1 MPAKKKAAVTQ
12 PPPSP
17 APVKAPVTPP
27 PAAEIKLAAAKGR
40 PLLHWIGKKPL
51 RAVTAFPAQHIE
63 TFHPAAGPLPDTCGS
78 LYHGDNKEVLAHLL
92 ANGLRGQVNLVYI
105 DPPFDSGADYVRKVA
120 LRGKGGSTKLDGEA
134 YGLGEQ
140 IQYTDIW
147 ANDSYL
153 QFMYERL
160 LLLKELM
167 ADGASIYLHCDPRR
181 SAFLRVTMDEVF
193 GSDNFQNEIIWERT
207 NAHNMPSKTYFRAHD
222 TILFYSKGSP
232 TTFNEQLVPLSD
244 AQLKRYKPDENGRLY
259 TGQDLTYS
267 SISPDRQFEW
277 RGTKPPPNRSWGF
290 EEKELERLWKEGL
303 ILTKQDGTPRLD
315 GLKVYLEDKKGK
327 SLGSIWN
334 DIDRVGNTSDERSD
348 YPTQKPE
355 ALLERIIRASSNP
368 GDLILDCFMGSGTT
382 CAVAQKLGRRWIGAD
397 INRGAL
403 QTAAKRIQKI
413 ITEQHTAAEADAG
426 QLIPDETAPPAPAS
440 LAFTLHRVNDY
451 DLQIQHNEAVA
462 LACEHLGV
470 ARTKTDVFFD
480 GTRGKQLVKI
490 VPFQHPLS
498 PADLEQLRDELK
510 TRPDEA
516 RDILLVCLGRE
527 LACEPWLADWQR
539 LRKRGDVPN
548 KIEVVELRTDP
559 KYGKFIDHRPASARV
574 DIQRKGAELHVVIKD
589 FASPTII
596 ERLNAQAGVLK
607 PQIPDWTVLVDCVMI
622 DPAYDGAVF
631 NVALADVPEK
641 KTNTVQGAYTVP
653 APAAETTVA
662 VKIIDMLGEE
672 VLVTRAV

>member
-1 MPAKKKAAVTQ
+1 MPAKKKAAAAA
-12 PPPSP
+12 PPTASP
-17 APVKAPVTPP
+17 APVTPP
-27 PAAEIKLAAAKGR
+27 PASVSKPAEIKLAAAKGR

-63 TFHPAAGPLPDTCGS
+63 TFHPVGGPLPAAHGR

-105 DPPFDSGADYVRKVA
+105 DPPFDSGADYVRKVT

-167 ADGASIYLHCDPRR
+167 ASDGIIWLHCDP
-181 SAFLRVTMDEVF
+181 SKSHQLRCIMDEVF
-193 GSDNFQNEIIWERT
+193 GADNFRNEVVW
-207 NAHNMPSKTYFRAHD
+207 HYFNKMQGNINRFASNHD
-222 TILFYSKGSP
+222 TLLCYAKGEGA
-232 TTFNEQLVPLSD
+232 TFNKIREERESVTR
-244 AQLKRYKPDENGRLY
+244 QLKRAWDPK
-259 TGQDLTYS
+259 S
-267 SISPDRQFEW
+267 
-277 RGTKPPPNRSWGF
+277 
-290 EEKELERLWKEGL
+290 
-303 ILTKQDGTPRLD
+303 
-315 GLKVYLEDKKGK
+315 K
-327 SLGSIWN
+327 SLVNARDAQNNLIY
-334 DIDRVGNTSDERSD
+334 IEADEKTVDDVWRLSMLQPAD
-348 YPTQKPE
+348 ETENLKFPTQKPE
-355 ALLERIIRASSNP
+355 TLLEIIIGSSSNP
-368 GDLILDCFMGSGTT
+368 GDLVLDCFMGSGTT

-413 ITEQHTAAEADAG
+413 ITQQHADTEADAG

-440 LAFTLHRVNDY
+440 LALTLHRVNDY

-470 ARTKTDVFFD
+470 ARTKTDAFFD

-510 TRPDEA
+510 TRPEEA

-527 LACEPWLADWQR
+527 LACEPWLADWHR

-574 DIQRKGAELHVVIKD
+574 DIKRKGGELHIVIKD

-596 ERLNAQAGVLK
+596 ERLHAQAGVLK

-641 KTNTVQGAYTVP
+641 KTDTVQGAYTLP
-653 APAAETTVA
+653 AFSAETTVA

-672 VLVTRAV
+672 VLVTQAV